1 MSYSEFQKHF
11 DDNNPD
17 IGINMEEKIVPQM
30 KKIASD
36 TVKATYRQLDKDKR
50 LHTFEVFGYDFM
62 VDEYQIVKL
71 IEVNTNPCL
80 ELSSNYLSRLIPAMI
95 ENCIKIAI
103 DPIFPAPESKNMQK
117 SQIPNYADNLFEL
130 IFNERKDSALIEH
143 IVQTEVIVEENEDD
157 DQEDNDDDQEDND
170 DDEDEKNEDSDME

>member
-11 DDNNPD
+11 DNNNPD

-36 TVKATYRQLDKDKR
+36 TIKATYRQLDKNKR

-62 VDEYQIVKL
+62 VDEHQIVKL

-103 DPIFPAPESKNMQK
+103 DPIFPAPESKNMRK
-117 SQIPNYADNLFEL
+117 SQIPDYGDNRFEL

-143 IVQTEVIVEENEDD
+143 IVQTEVIVEEDEDD
-157 DQEDNDDDQEDND
+157 DQEDEND
-170 DDEDEKNEDSDME
+170 DDEDEKNEDSDMD